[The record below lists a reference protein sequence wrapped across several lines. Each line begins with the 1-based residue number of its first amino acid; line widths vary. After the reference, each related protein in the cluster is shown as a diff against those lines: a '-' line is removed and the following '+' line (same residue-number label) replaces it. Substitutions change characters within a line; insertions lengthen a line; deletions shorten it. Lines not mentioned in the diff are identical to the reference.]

1 MCPRHGGRG
10 GRRPREMFEVPE
22 NLRMSVF
29 RDVSKDFLSS
39 ENIQN
44 NLNNIQ
50 SYSRIYTLR
59 HETNMLTAMLHRV
72 IVPPAVETYGQAR
85 TSAESWEVGDR
96 CQTRSVLTPRK
107 ADLQIFKVFRRCIDL
122 YAHFRL
128 WFVNVFL
135 HIYIIYHSRSSP
147 FLSTSLSLSLPRQ
160 TALSNWSSLFH
171 LMTTYFLYCNEYAFH
186 IYFFRFHCPH
196 AEFSICWM
204 R

>member
-1 MCPRHGGRG
+1 
-10 GRRPREMFEVPE
+10 
-22 NLRMSVF
+22 MSVF

-59 HETNMLTAMLHRV
+59 HETNMLTAMLRRV

-122 YAHFRL
+122 YLHFRL
-128 WFVNVFL
+128 
-135 HIYIIYHSRSSP
+135 
-147 FLSTSLSLSLPRQ
+147 
-160 TALSNWSSLFH
+160 
-171 LMTTYFLYCNEYAFH
+171 
-186 IYFFRFHCPH
+186 
-196 AEFSICWM
+196 
-204 R
+204 